1 MDIFSVITGIV
12 NVGSAAITGVT
23 SITNKQYYLEQN
35 LIPLQIYMDDISDIS
50 QKISNLM
57 DSESNKYKCR
67 LDDLHDRYRRVMGF
81 DRFVMV
87 KTLEGSFKLFEALMM
102 EFDVGEEAK
111 QMLLKIFKNFEIKN
125 DIELNDIKLIVTNGE
140 SDEADE
146 IIDKM
151 SDSLILTYSETQIKF
166 YHNQQSV
173 GETAEMDKIKINEI
187 LQKFRTFQL
196 KRVYV
201 QTQKSEN
208 HRLVLNE
215 RPNIYKWVDK
225 ESIYRGAYKP
235 LSLLTCHRIINS
247 RIKSNNYSAF
257 NTEYAKALFS
267 QWNKLEYIYIA
278 LKAMFEEINIQ
289 FTLQLAKSADENKNS
304 IDELI
309 KLFEKLET
317 PEVPTQESAEHARDK
332 DKRTDNAEFRT
343 FVNEKVIIQEEKVPE
358 KVP

>member
-1 MDIFSVITGIV
+1 MDIFSVITSIV
-12 NVGSAAITGVT
+12 NVGSTAISGVS
-23 SITNKQYYLEQN
+23 SITNKKYYLEQN

-67 LDDLHDRYRRVMGF
+67 LDDLHDKYRRLMGF

-87 KTLEGSFKLFEALMM
+87 KTQNGSFKLFEALMM

-111 QMLLKIFKNFEIKN
+111 QMLLEIITKKSDEFEIEN
-125 DIELNDIKLIVTNGE
+125 GMKLIVTNG
-140 SDEADE
+140 DEADE
-146 IIDKM
+146 IIDKKINKKNNNNIP
-151 SDSLILTYSETQIKF
+151 DSLILTYSETQIKC
-166 YHNQQSV
+166 YYNQQSV

-196 KRVYV
+196 NRVYV
-201 QTQKSEN
+201 QTYKSESEN
-208 HRLVLNE
+208 NRFMLTE
-215 RPNIYKWVDK
+215 IPNKYKWVDK
-225 ESIYRGAYKP
+225 KSIYRGAYKP
-235 LSLLTCHRIINS
+235 LSPLTCHRIQNS

-267 QWNKLEYIYIA
+267 QWNELEYIYIA
-278 LKAMFEEINIQ
+278 LKTIFEEINLR

-309 KLFEKLET
+309 TDFKKLET
-317 PEVPTQESAEHARDK
+317 PQVATRESAEHDRDK
-332 DKRTDNAEFRT
+332 DANFRT
-343 FVNEKVIIQEEKVPE
+343 FVKEQKVP
-358 KVP
+358 V

>member
-23 SITNKQYYLEQN
+23 SITTKQYYLEQN

-87 KTLEGSFKLFEALMM
+87 KTQEGNFKLFEALMM

-111 QMLLKIFKNFEIKN
+111 QMLLKIFKNFEIEN
-125 DIELNDIKLIVTNGE
+125 DVKLIVTNGE
-140 SDEADE
+140 SDE

-151 SDSLILTYSETQIKF
+151 SDSLILTYSETQIKC
-166 YHNQQSV
+166 YHNQEIV
-173 GETAEMDKIKINEI
+173 GETAKMDKTKINEI
-187 LQKFRTFQL
+187 LQKFRTL
-196 KRVYV
+196 EYLNRVYV
-201 QTQKSEN
+201 QTYKSESEN
-208 HRLVLNE
+208 NRFMLTE
-215 RPNIYKWVDK
+215 IPNKYKWVGK

-235 LSLLTCHRIINS
+235 LSSLTCHRIINS

-267 QWNKLEYIYIA
+267 QWNELEYIYIA
-278 LKAMFEEINIQ
+278 LQAMFEEINLR
-289 FTLQLAKSADENKNS
+289 FTLQLTKSANENKNS
-304 IDELI
+304 IDKLI
-309 KLFEKLET
+309 TLVKNLEIDERVT
-317 PEVPTQESAEHARDK
+317 KDSAEHDRDK
-332 DKRTDNAEFRT
+332 DANFRT
-343 FVNEKVIIQEEKVPE
+343 FVKEEKEEKVPV
-358 KVP
+358 K

>member
-87 KTLEGSFKLFEALMM
+87 KTLEGNFKLFEALKM
-102 EFDVGEEAK
+102 EFGVGDEAK

-140 SDEADE
+140 SDEADK
-146 IIDKM
+146 IMDKM
-151 SDSLILTYSETQIKF
+151 SDSLILTYSETQIKC
-166 YHNQQSV
+166 YHNQEIV
-173 GETAEMDKIKINEI
+173 GETAKMDKTKINEI
-187 LQKFRTFQL
+187 LQKFRTL
-196 KRVYV
+196 EYLNRVYV
-201 QTQKSEN
+201 QTYKSEN
-208 HRLVLNE
+208 HRFMLTE
-215 RPNIYKWVDK
+215 IPNRYKWVGK
-225 ESIYRGAYKP
+225 KSIYRGAYKP
-235 LSLLTCHRIINS
+235 LSQLTCHRIKNS
-247 RIKSNNYSAF
+247 NIKSNNYSAF

-267 QWNKLEYIYIA
+267 QWNELEYIYIS
-278 LKAMFEEINIQ
+278 LQAMFEEINLR
-289 FTLQLAKSADENKNS
+289 FTLQLAKSANENKTS
-304 IDELI
+304 IDKLI

-317 PEVPTQESAEHARDK
+317 PEVATQESAEHDRDK
-332 DKRTDNAEFRT
+332 DANANFRT
-343 FVNEKVIIQEEKVPE
+343 FVKEEKEEKVP
-358 KVP
+358 V

>member
-12 NVGSAAITGVT
+12 NVGSAAISGVS

-67 LDDLHDRYRRVMGF
+67 LDDLHDKYRRIMGF

-87 KTLEGSFKLFEALMM
+87 KTQNGSFKLFEALMM
-102 EFDVGEEAK
+102 EFDVGEAK

-125 DIELNDIKLIVTNGE
+125 DIELNDVKLIVTNGE
-140 SDEADE
+140 SDE

-225 ESIYRGAYKP
+225 KSIYRGAYKP
-235 LSLLTCHRIINS
+235 LSSLTCHRIINS

-278 LKAMFEEINIQ
+278 LQAMFEEINLR
-289 FTLQLAKSADENKNS
+289 FTLQLTKSANENKNS
-304 IDELI
+304 IDKLI
-309 KLFEKLET
+309 TLVKNLEIDEHVT
-317 PEVPTQESAEHARDK
+317 KDCAEHDRDK
-332 DKRTDNAEFRT
+332 DANYRTYVKE
-343 FVNEKVIIQEEKVPE
+343 EEKS
-358 KVP
+358 KVPVK